1 MRPSANAC
9 NPCSATIHETA
20 IVNLWLAIATMTAA
34 ATAILLAPLIR
45 KRKSAAARGAHDLA
59 VYRHQLAELDRD
71 TERGT
76 LKPEEATAARLEIER
91 RILAAGAP
99 ASGTVLAGSISA
111 GSGPA
116 DPGKVARLAII
127 VAAILGPLVAIGLY
141 LDLGVPSLPGYPF
154 AERHIESESTK
165 AMSEAQL
172 TKLVTQ
178 LAQKM
183 EEKPDDPKGWLL
195 LAHSLMT
202 LGRYDEAATAY
213 GRAAAL
219 DPKDAS
225 APASE
230 GEALT
235 YASGSIVT
243 PTARDSFEKAL
254 AIDPKEPRSRFYLG
268 LASAQSGE
276 PRAALAAWE
285 ALAADAP
292 PDAPWLP
299 QLNEQIGKLKETI
312 ASAPKEPGKPATPAP
327 EKSLPEKNPAEKPA
341 N

>member
-1 MRPSANAC
+1 MRPSANGF
-9 NPCSATIHETA
+9 NPCSATIHEITA
-20 IVNLWLAIATMTAA
+20 VNLWLPIATMTAA
-34 ATAILLAPLIR
+34 ATAILLAPLIH
-45 KRKSAAARGAHDLA
+45 KGKSAAVRGAHDLA

-71 TERGT
+71 TERDT
-76 LKPEEATAARLEIER
+76 LKPEEAAAARLEIER
-91 RILAAGAP
+91 RILATAAP
-99 ASGTVLAGSISA
+99 ASAPVPAGPISV
-111 GSGPA
+111 GSGPVG
-116 DPGKVARLAII
+116 PGRVARLAII
-127 VAAILGPLVAIGLY
+127 VTAILGPLAAIGLY
-141 LDLGVPSLPGYPF
+141 LDLGAPSLPGFPF
-154 AERHIESESTK
+154 AERRGESESAK

-172 TKLVTQ
+172 IELVAK

-195 LAHSLMT
+195 LAHSLMA
-202 LGRYDEAATAY
+202 LGRYDEAATAF

-225 APASE
+225 APASQ

-235 YASGSIVT
+235 YAGGGIVT
-243 PTARDSFEKAL
+243 PKARDFFEKAL

-276 PRAALAAWE
+276 PHAALAAWE
-285 ALAADAP
+285 ALAANSP

-299 QLNEQIGKLKETI
+299 QLDEQIAKLKETI
-312 ASAPKEPGKPATPAP
+312 GPVLKESGKPATPAP
-327 EKSLPEKNPAEKPA
+327 EKILPDKNPAEKPA

>member
-1 MRPSANAC
+1 M
-9 NPCSATIHETA
+9 
-20 IVNLWLAIATMTAA
+20 NLWLAIATMTAA

-76 LKPEEATAARLEIER
+76 LKPGEAAAARLEIER
-91 RILAAGAP
+91 RILAAGASTSTASPTIHAP
-99 ASGTVLAGSISA
+99 AG
-111 GSGPA
+111 
-116 DPGKVARLAII
+116 PGKVARLAII
-127 VAAILGPLVAIGLY
+127 VAAILGPLAAIGIY

-154 AERHIESESTK
+154 AERGGESESAK

-202 LGRYDEAATAY
+202 LGRYDEAATAF

-219 DPKDAS
+219 DPKDA
-225 APASE
+225 AVPASQ

-235 YASGSIVT
+235 YAGGGVVT
-243 PTARDSFEKAL
+243 PKARDSFEKAL

-299 QLNEQIGKLKETI
+299 QLNEQIAKLKETI
-312 ASAPKEPGKPATPAP
+312 ASAPKEPGKPMTPVP
-327 EKSLPEKNPAEKPA
+327 PNPTPVELPPPPPPPTSSTL
-341 N
+341 

>member
-1 MRPSANAC
+1 MRPSGNGF
-9 NPCSATIHETA
+9 NPCSATIHEFTA
-20 IVNLWLAIATMTAA
+20 VNLWLAIATMTAA

-45 KRKSAAARGAHDLA
+45 KRKSAAVRGAHDLT

-71 TERGT
+71 AERGI
-76 LKPEEATAARLEIER
+76 LKPEEAAAARLEIER
-91 RILAAGAP
+91 RILAAGTSATVP
-99 ASGTVLAGSISA
+99 AGPVPAGPVPA
-111 GSGPA
+111 G
-116 DPGKVARLAII
+116 PGKVARLAVV
-127 VAAILGPLVAIGLY
+127 VAAILGPLAAIGLY
-141 LDLGVPSLPGYPF
+141 LDLGAPSLPGFPF
-154 AERHIESESTK
+154 AERRGESESAK

-172 TKLVTQ
+172 TKLVAE

-225 APASE
+225 VPASQ

-235 YASGSIVT
+235 YAGGGIVT
-243 PTARDSFEKAL
+243 PKARDSFEKAL
-254 AIDPKEPRSRFYLG
+254 AIDSKEPRSRFYLG

-292 PDAPWLP
+292 ADAPWLT
-299 QLNEQIGKLKETI
+299 QLNEQIAKLKETI
-312 ASAPKEPGKPATPAP
+312 GSAPKEPGQPAAPAP
-327 EKSLPEKNPAEKPA
+327 EKNLPDKNPAEKPA

>member
-1 MRPSANAC
+1 M
-9 NPCSATIHETA
+9 
-20 IVNLWLAIATMTAA
+20 NLWLAIATMTAV
-34 ATAILLAPLIR
+34 ATAILLAPLVR

-76 LKPEEATAARLEIER
+76 LKPEEAAAARLEIER
-91 RILAAGAP
+91 RILAAGVP
-99 ASGTVLAGSISA
+99 ASEIAVAGPISA
-111 GSGPA
+111 GH
-116 DPGKVARLAII
+116 GKMARLAII
-127 VAAILGPLVAIGLY
+127 VAAILGPLAAIGLY
-141 LDLGVPSLPGYPF
+141 LDLGAPSLPGYPF
-154 AERHIESESTK
+154 AERNVESESAK

-172 TKLVTQ
+172 TKLVAK

-202 LGRYDEAATAY
+202 LARYDEAAAAF

-219 DPKDAS
+219 DPKNAS
-225 APASE
+225 VPASQ

-235 YASGSIVT
+235 YAAGGTVT
-243 PTARDSFEKAL
+243 PKARDSFEKAL

-299 QLNEQIGKLKETI
+299 QLNEQISKLKETI
-312 ASAPKEPGKPATPAP
+312 ASAPKEPGKPAMPAP
-327 EKSLPEKNPAEKPA
+327 QKNAPDKNPAAKPA